1 MSAIKLTESMIRSFV
16 EGFDT
21 VLFDCDGILVYKYFI
36 SNYVIRFNNI
46 SFINFKLIGV
56 LWMGGWMGV
65 VGAKIIGRAAEL
77 VNYLKDNGKQ
87 VSTWFNIQTFCS
99 NIFLLILYYFIK
111 GVLCNEQQH

>member
-21 VLFDCDGILVYKYFI
+21 VLFDCDGIFVYKYFI
-36 SNYVIRFNNI
+36 SSYVIRFNNI

-65 VGAKIIGRAAEL
+65 AGAKIIGRAAEL

-87 VSTWFNIQTFCS
+87 VSTWFNTDILFKYFFADS
-99 NIFLLILYYFIK
+99 LLFYKRCFM
-111 GVLCNEQQH
+111 